1 MAKPRL
7 PPDFS
12 DFLNLLA
19 RHEVAYLLIGGYA
32 VGFHGYVRTTM
43 DMDVWIRVD
52 PENAAKMARVLV
64 DFGFAENAVSP
75 ELFLDPGVVRMGV
88 PPLRLEVL
96 KEISGV
102 DFDDCYPERVTTVVD
117 GLEIQ
122 LIGLAK
128 LRLNKKASGRA
139 KDLADLEQLPDIS

>member
-1 MAKPRL
+1 MAKLRL

-12 DFLNLLA
+12 DFLKLLA
-19 RHEVAYLLIGGYA
+19 THDVEYLLIGGYA

-52 PENAAKMARVLV
+52 DRNAEKMTRVLV
-64 DFGFAENAVSP
+64 DFGFAPEAVTP

-102 DFDDCYPERVTTVVD
+102 EFAECYPERVATKVD
-117 GLEIQ
+117 GTEIQ
-122 LIGLAK
+122 IIS
-128 LRLNKKASGRA
+128 LRRLRQNKKASGRA
-139 KDLADLEQLPDIS
+139 KDLADLEQLPPA